1 MNESTSRKCE
11 IEGKC
16 LVHAKPV
23 TWPLQEE
30 ENRLHLAAS
39 RTTKLPII
47 TNQFEFT
54 SKLLA
59 NGNQSVINSCQV
71 KWWHCN
77 SFSLQQLF
85 FQGFQ
90 HLQTPD
96 GHLIHRMFVFNALV
110 YWYKVLIRLLS
121 VQQLPINSNND
132 LDDKARTFPIISLIL
147 RSMAAVKHNSWVW
160 GEANQVPGLTRPT
173 PPAMLVVTRIP
184 AARKRSLG
192 WGHVVFPGFP
202 PAQSFDEYST
212 GSIRSGRPSW

>member
-30 ENRLHLAAS
+30 ENRIPSGRSGGTERRRLHLAAS

-71 KWWHCN
+71 K
-77 SFSLQQLF
+77 
-85 FQGFQ
+85 
-90 HLQTPD
+90 
-96 GHLIHRMFVFNALV
+96 
-110 YWYKVLIRLLS
+110 
-121 VQQLPINSNND
+121 
-132 LDDKARTFPIISLIL
+132 
-147 RSMAAVKHNSWVW
+147 
-160 GEANQVPGLTRPT
+160 
-173 PPAMLVVTRIP
+173 
-184 AARKRSLG
+184 
-192 WGHVVFPGFP
+192 
-202 PAQSFDEYST
+202 
-212 GSIRSGRPSW
+212 